1 MLPLY
6 LLTGRPLSGCCPEDV
21 LQWLDAE
28 KDEAALAA
36 AYTQVSSHTG
46 RLLCLLEDSG
56 RDVWLEYAYERWAEV
71 EDALFLRMLDIL
83 ARENDCGAK
92 HALRGKGRRF
102 LLAPLMRRNDC
113 ADAGGDRRP
122 DGK

>member
-1 MLPLY
+1 M
-6 LLTGRPLSGCCPEDV
+6 SGCCPEDV

-36 AYTQVSSHTG
+36 ACAQVSNHAG

-56 RDVWLEYAYERWAEV
+56 RGAWLEYAYERWAEV

-83 ARENDCGAK
+83 ARENDRGAK
-92 HALRGKGRRF
+92 HALHGKGRRF
-102 LLAPLMRRNDC
+102 LLAPLMRRNGC
-113 ADAGGDRRP
+113 ADESWTAVDYYCSARQY
-122 DGK
+122 

>member
-1 MLPLY
+1 MCI
-6 LLTGRPLSGCCPEDV
+6 RDSCCPEDV

-36 AYTQVSSHTG
+36 AYAQVSNHAG

-83 ARENDCGAK
+83 ARENDRGAK
-92 HALRGKGRRF
+92 HALRDKGRRF
-102 LLAPLMRRNDC
+102 LVAPLMRRNDC
-113 ADAGGDRRP
+113 AHESWTAVGYYCSARQY
-122 DGK
+122 